1 MFEEII
7 RELCVFITTTDE
19 LLVRY
24 GTGTVPGTTV
34 PGSIEFERVLRVK
47 LMKTNFVYFVYII
60 IFLKQ
65 NG

>member
-1 MFEEII
+1 MKES
-7 RELCVFITTTDE
+7 
-19 LLVRY
+19 
-24 GTGTVPGTTV
+24 GTVPGTTV